1 MNQPGCDA
9 HFVRVQDSDQYCS
22 DTQDGDVPNRK
33 TRKNPQLWQAYQW
46 WNELVELRKRHLLRI
61 SAAERGVS
69 QLDPSFEQ
77 DMIAALGLSIQI
89 EPRNKIERDLSV
101 KTTMIEF
108 GIAVGPIWEWLL
120 SRRGIG
126 EGLAAQLLAQIDDIS
141 NFETVSKLWR
151 FAGFAVFDGKAES
164 KITDEKRHYN
174 GRLKGI
180 CFNIAD
186 QFIRQQTPHYV
197 DIYYAE
203 KRKQREL
210 HPVPF
215 CLDCNESAEVY
226 QKKAKGELVQATRC
240 PKRNSKHTI
249 KWSDAHVHNMAW
261 RKMIKEFLKD
271 LWVKWNETTIAV

>member
-1 MNQPGCDA
+1 MNYTIRDTQKAG
-9 HFVRVQDSDQYCS
+9 VQDSDYFS
-22 DTQDGDVPNRK
+22 GDTQINDVLNRK
-33 TRKNPQLWQAYQW
+33 TRKHPQLWQAYQW

-69 QLDPSFEQ
+69 QLDPNFEQ
-77 DMIAALGLSIQI
+77 DMIATLGLSIQI
-89 EPRNKIERDLSV
+89 EPKNKIERDLSV

-120 SRRGIG
+120 THKGIG
-126 EGLAAQLLAQIDDIS
+126 DSLAAQLLAQIDDIS

-151 FAGFAVFDGKAES
+151 FAGFAVFDGKAEG

-186 QFIRQQTPHYV
+186 QFIRQQTPYYV

-249 KWSDAHVHNMAW
+249 KWSDAHIHNMAW

-271 LWVKWNETTIAV
+271 LYVKWNETAMPV